1 MMPLSAI
8 TVTRDSI
15 SVLIP
20 GVDFKFEGRIS
31 VIELVDV
38 DTIQRGYLVMWVG
51 GIGLIAK

>member
-20 GVDFKFEGRIS
+20 GGDFNYEGRIS

-38 DTIQRGYLVMWVG
+38 ATIQRGYLVLWVG
-51 GIGLIAK
+51 GIGLIVK